1 MNRILKTVNFQTD
14 DGMRDD
20 FDMLQESLKNPGL
33 TPIGAAMG
41 RSRKDKKK
49 KQQRKP
55 KEAVPL
61 PYMTN
66 RVLRNRVIKGG
77 AKVGK
82 IHVPKN
88 LKIRG
93 NKHFAKNIIP
103 TPKLSKSDRDFCNP
117 KKQ

>member
-1 MNRILKTVNFQTD
+1 M
-14 DGMRDD
+14 MRDD
-20 FDMLQESLKNPGL
+20 FDMLQDSLKNPDL
-33 TPIGAAMG
+33 TPIGAALG
-41 RSRKDKKK
+41 LSRKNKKK
-49 KQQRKP
+49 EQRKP

-77 AKVGK
+77 AKMGK
-82 IHVPKN
+82 IHVPEN

-117 KKQ
+117 TKQ